1 MADVRERAAR
11 PAGDGD
17 GRWVLHAADR
27 ALIGNKAC
35 ATRLGFAVLLKLF
48 AAESRFPRCAED
60 VPFAAVEAVAGQ
72 VGVGSARLSAL
83 LVGTS
88 AGGASGACPRVR

>member
-27 ALIGNKAC
+27 ALIGNKAG

-48 AAESRFPRCAED
+48 AAEGRFPRCAED
-60 VPFAAVEAVAGQ
+60 VPLAAVEAVAGQ
-72 VGVGSARLSAL
+72 VGVTVTAWQGYDWHGSAR
-83 LVGTS
+83 
-88 AGGASGACPRVR
+88 SGRL